1 MSQLMSFESVN
12 RVKERLSGEKLRW
25 GSSIGVVGHLKVAT
39 RLRVAASRTSID
51 FHVLAAMNLLHGD
64 HTILGFDR
72 PR

>member
-1 MSQLMSFESVN
+1 MSQLMSFELVN
-12 RVKERLSGEKLRW
+12 CDKERLSGEKLRW

-39 RLRVAASRTSID
+39 LLRVAASRTSID

-64 HTILGFDR
+64 HTILGFDW